1 MYVSWRGIRNSSCP
15 FLMGW
20 PSSISHA
27 AQAQLNLI
35 HCRLSAGCAY
45 SRSVYTFQRP
55 GHHAF
60 YRTFLHARSP
70 RLSLSGK
77 GEPESQFHAPCRDKT
92 LLVNSR
98 GIWMS
103 YLYPH
108 NFNSFTLGG
117 TQQLGESL
125 LHQVRGPIALRRLS
139 TPPFC
144 FLVPSNN
151 CFWSQTPSGET
162 LKV

>member
-1 MYVSWRGIRNSSCP
+1 MLFSDQTMNYSLPKFRLVDHVLVARKKNTFEKGYTATVPYNVCYLSVTCFLMLYVCMYVSWRGIRNSSCP

-77 GEPESQFHAPCRDKT
+77 GKPESQFHAPCRDKT
-92 LLVNSR
+92 LSVNSR
-98 GIWMS
+98 GI
-103 YLYPH
+103 
-108 NFNSFTLGG
+108 
-117 TQQLGESL
+117 
-125 LHQVRGPIALRRLS
+125 
-139 TPPFC
+139 
-144 FLVPSNN
+144 
-151 CFWSQTPSGET
+151 
-162 LKV
+162 